1 MERRQVKANTTTSEP
16 VRRSAKHDGVTFD
29 RDGVRWR
36 VYEESGAVVPGARG
50 SACLVFDSD
59 AVIRRV
65 WNYPTEWRAL
75 SAAELIA
82 ISWGT

>member
-1 MERRQVKANTTTSEP
+1 
-16 VRRSAKHDGVTFD
+16 
-29 RDGVRWR
+29 

-65 WNYPTEWRAL
+65 WNYPTDWRAL
-75 SAAELIA
+75 SAAELVA